1 MMVRMYRIQEFAERA
16 GVTVRALHHYDR
28 LGLLKPS
35 ERSALG
41 HRRYAERDLQ
51 RLQQIVTLKFVGFS
65 LRQIGEMLGRR
76 PFDLRSALRLQLEL
90 IRQKRRYMD
99 AAIRAIEGA
108 ERAAAAGID
117 PDPELLKNIVEA
129 IEMQNNVEWMKKY
142 HTPEQLEDLAKRGD
156 PETLRR
162 GEQDWAA
169 LIKDVES
176 SLDEDPASEKAQALV
191 HRWMELI
198 HAFTGGDSGIEA
210 NLRRLYSD
218 QANWPS
224 TFKRPYGDDVGEFI
238 ARARAARDQDL

>member
-1 MMVRMYRIQEFAERA
+1 MMRMYRIQEFADRA

-35 ERSALG
+35 ERSASG

-51 RLQQIVTLKFVGFS
+51 LLQQIVTLKFVGFS
-65 LRQIGEMLGRR
+65 LRQISEMVGRR

-90 IRQKRRYMD
+90 IREKRRHMD
-99 AAIRAIEGA
+99 AAILAIEEA
-108 ERAAAAGID
+108 ERAVADGID
-117 PDPELLKNIVEA
+117 PDPELLKSIVEA
-129 IEMQNNVEWMKKY
+129 IEMQNNAEWMKKY

-162 GEQDWAA
+162 GERDWAA

-176 SLDEDPASEKAQALV
+176 SLDEDPASAKAQALV
-191 HRWMELI
+191 QRWTELI
-198 HAFTGGDSGIEA
+198 HAFTGGDHAIEA

-218 QANWPS
+218 QANWPA
-224 TFKRPYGDDVGEFI
+224 TFKKPYSDEVGEFI
-238 ARARAARDQDL
+238 AKARAVRDQAR